1 MPADL
6 SGLPGAPVDRV
17 VEQLGAPDADE
28 GISGERWLV
37 YRLDA
42 GTLRIRC
49 ERPRRERPDP
59 DAPLRVSSWVLTL
72 EEGSPTLREAT
83 EPWGLWPL
91 VAPDV
96 AAAEVGEP
104 MARRA
109 VPAPDDGSEHS
120 FTAGIR
126 DGGFARLAVFDE
138 PPDWL

>member
-1 MPADL
+1 MAADL
-6 SGLPGAPVDRV
+6 SGLLGTPVGRV
-17 VEQLGAPDADE
+17 VTQLGAPDADE

-37 YRLDA
+37 YRMDA

-49 ERPRRERPDP
+49 ERPGGGRSEPGG
-59 DAPLRVSSWVLTL
+59 ALRVSSWVLTL
-72 EEGSPTLREAT
+72 EEGRPTLRAAA
-83 EPWGLWPL
+83 EPWGLWPR

-109 VPAPDDGSEHS
+109 LPAPEEGGEHS

-126 DGGFARLAVFDE
+126 EGAFARLAVFDE